1 MSRPVER
8 LDTTAMTVAE
18 RQQAIAGA
26 AKQQPSGR
34 HQARKVEASVAPTR
48 CHTCGH
54 IDTTP
59 DQGQAM
65 DRHIEREHDGLGAS
79 SLVITQGVKG

>member
-8 LDTTAMTVAE
+8 LDTSAMTVTE
-18 RQQAIAGA
+18 RALAISAAGG
-26 AKQQPSGR
+26 KPRSSK
-34 HQARKVEASVAPTR
+34 HKARKIETSAAPTR

-54 IDTTP
+54 IDVTN

-65 DRHIEREHDGLGAS
+65 DRHIDREHGGLGAS
-79 SLVITQGVKG
+79 SMVFTPGVKG